1 MASLSY
7 LEVTRLGGDVFMGG
21 LLTVSDMGLPT
32 EFHYSEPLKPSKLQL
47 SLYGSTIGRYLMLD
61 VVGKGLVE
69 ASGARGVP
77 VIVGH
82 GELLPLAT
90 RIKRP
95 LCTISQTHLAP
106 LGDIGSARQVNG
118 SGPPASGDTEFL
130 LQLSEVQSPWQ
141 FRIFDRVN
149 FPLEQHIKTFCECAQ
164 RFELLEPLQR
174 VKRTLESL
182 REGGSDD

>member
-1 MASLSY
+1 MAALSY
-7 LEVTRLGGDVFMGG
+7 LEVTRLSGDVFMGG

-69 ASGARGVP
+69 ASAARGVP

-95 LCTISQTHLAP
+95 ICTLSQTHLAP
-106 LGDIGSARQVNG
+106 LGDVGELRQVNG
-118 SGPPASGDTEFL
+118 TGAPAPADTEFMA
-130 LQLSEVQSPWQ
+130 QLGEVQSPWQ
-141 FRIFDRVN
+141 VRIFDRVN
-149 FPLEQHIKTFCECAQ
+149 FPIDQHLKGLCDCAK
-164 RFELLEPLQR
+164 RFDLLEPLQR
-174 VKRTLESL
+174 VRRTLEQL
-182 REGGSDD
+182 RGGGDE

>member
-1 MASLSY
+1 MAALSY
-7 LEVTRLGGDVFMGG
+7 LEVTRLSGDVFMGG
-21 LLTVSDMGLPT
+21 LLTVTDLGLPT

-95 LCTISQTHLAP
+95 LCTLTQTHLSP
-106 LGDIGSARQVNG
+106 LGEVAALRQVNG
-118 SGPPASGDTEFL
+118 TRPPASGDTEFL
-130 LQLSEVQSPWQ
+130 AQLSEVQSPWQ
-141 FRIFDRVN
+141 FRIYDRVN
-149 FPLEQHIKTFCECAQ
+149 FPVDQHLKVFCECAQ
-164 RFELLEPLQR
+164 RFDLLEPLQR
-174 VKRTLESL
+174 VRRTLEQL
-182 REGGSDD
+182 RGGSDE